1 MNLINRSSDY
11 ELLDLGNKLG
21 LQNLIVCAKSDL
33 PKYLSNKKIK
43 NIIFNMGNSTHWV
56 ALYKPKKLY
65 FDSYAQAAP
74 SIVPKNY
81 KMASTNKEIESMDG
95 NNCGQLCLLWLYYV
109 NFKSNNEYYMKFKDL
124 Y

>member
-21 LQNLIVCAKSDL
+21 LQNLIVCSKSDL

-65 FDSYAQAAP
+65 FDSYAQPMP
-74 SIVPKNY
+74 SVVPKNY
-81 KMASTNKEIESMDG
+81 KRSSTNKEIESIDG
-95 NNCGQLCLLWLYYV
+95 NNCGQLACLYLYYV
-109 NFKSNNEYYMKFKDL
+109 NYKTQDEYYKLFKDL